1 MYMGELAR
9 LAMVRFTKEKLL
21 FGGVGSDALFTR
33 GQFFTKYV
41 SEIETDKPGQFIYC
55 REILDEL
62 GLDHATDADCANVRY
77 ICERVSSRAAHLVSA
92 GIAALINKMDE
103 PSVTVS
109 IFFYISLFLGFDNFT
124 TNFFLDYFD
133 IFTLELKKKKSSKRQ

>member
-41 SEIETDKPGQFIYC
+41 SEIETDKPGQFVYC

-62 GLDHATDADCANVRY
+62 GLGHATDADCANVRY

-92 GIAALINKMDE
+92 GIAALINKMND

-109 IFFYISLFLGFDNFT
+109 CRFNS
-124 TNFFLDYFD
+124 
-133 IFTLELKKKKSSKRQ
+133 